1 MVSNAYSSLSDV
13 SILVKIHPFRF
24 FINSKIT
31 TRMDFISTLYETF
44 SGQTLGRPDKK
55 HKKKLRNNRTV
66 SVAKS
71 PILMSLKSPQK
82 GKVAKKKSTRPNLK
96 SITNVSNNKPVPPNK
111 KSRSSGSNNNIISDE
126 NKKRT
131 SAIQSAIERG
141 EKSTLPSLMRKIET
155 KKRAILVQIE
165 ALEKEV
171 RTKKAE
177 VVEMEKE
184 LLLGASSW

>member
-1 MVSNAYSSLSDV
+1 
-13 SILVKIHPFRF
+13 
-24 FINSKIT
+24 
-31 TRMDFISTLYETF
+31 MDFISTLYETF

-55 HKKKLRNNRTV
+55 HKRKLRAQRGV

-82 GKVAKKKSTRPNLK
+82 GKVAKKKSARPNLK
-96 SITNVSNNKPVPPNK
+96 SITNTSNNNNNNKPVPPNK
-111 KSRSSGSNNNIISDE
+111 KSSGKNNNNNNNTDE
-126 NKKRT
+126 KKRT
-131 SAIQSAIERG
+131 SAIQSAIESG

-177 VVEMEKE
+177 VVELEKE

>member
-1 MVSNAYSSLSDV
+1 
-13 SILVKIHPFRF
+13 
-24 FINSKIT
+24 
-31 TRMDFISTLYETF
+31 MDFISTLYETF

-55 HKKKLRNNRTV
+55 HKRKLRAQRGV

-82 GKVAKKKSTRPNLK
+82 GKVAKKKSARPNLK
-96 SITNVSNNKPVPPNK
+96 SITNTSNNNNNNKPVPPNK
-111 KSRSSGSNNNIISDE
+111 KSSGKNNNNNTTTDE
-126 NKKRT
+126 KKRT
-131 SAIQSAIERG
+131 SAIQSAIESG

-177 VVEMEKE
+177 VVELEKE

>member
-1 MVSNAYSSLSDV
+1 
-13 SILVKIHPFRF
+13 
-24 FINSKIT
+24 
-31 TRMDFISTLYETF
+31 MDFISTLYETF

-55 HKKKLRNNRTV
+55 RKRKLRAQRGV

-82 GKVAKKKSTRPNLK
+82 GKVAKKKSARPNLK
-96 SITNVSNNKPVPPNK
+96 SITNTSNNNNNNNNKPVPPNK
-111 KSRSSGSNNNIISDE
+111 KSSGKNTNNTTTDE
-126 NKKRT
+126 KKRT
-131 SAIQSAIERG
+131 SAIQSAIESG

-177 VVEMEKE
+177 VVELEKE

>member
-1 MVSNAYSSLSDV
+1 
-13 SILVKIHPFRF
+13 
-24 FINSKIT
+24 
-31 TRMDFISTLYETF
+31 MDFISTLYETF

-55 HKKKLRNNRTV
+55 HKRKLRTQRGV

-82 GKVAKKKSTRPNLK
+82 GKVAKKKSARPNLK
-96 SITNVSNNKPVPPNK
+96 SITNTSNNNNKPVPPNK
-111 KSRSSGSNNNIISDE
+111 KSSGKNNNNDTTDE
-126 NKKRT
+126 KKRT
-131 SAIQSAIERG
+131 SAIQSAIESG

-177 VVEMEKE
+177 VVELEKE

>member
-1 MVSNAYSSLSDV
+1 
-13 SILVKIHPFRF
+13 
-24 FINSKIT
+24 
-31 TRMDFISTLYETF
+31 MDFISTLYETF

-55 HKKKLRNNRTV
+55 HKRKLRTQRGV

-82 GKVAKKKSTRPNLK
+82 GKVAKKKSARPNLK
-96 SITNVSNNKPVPPNK
+96 SITNTSNNNNNNNKPVPPNK
-111 KSRSSGSNNNIISDE
+111 KSSGKNNNNTTTDE
-126 NKKRT
+126 KKRT
-131 SAIQSAIERG
+131 SAIQSAIESG

-177 VVEMEKE
+177 VVELEKE

>member
-1 MVSNAYSSLSDV
+1 
-13 SILVKIHPFRF
+13 
-24 FINSKIT
+24 
-31 TRMDFISTLYETF
+31 MDFISTLYETF
-44 SGQTLGRPDKK
+44 SGQTFGRPDKK
-55 HKKKLRNNRTV
+55 RKRKLRAQRGV

-82 GKVAKKKSTRPNLK
+82 GKVAKKKSARPNLK
-96 SITNVSNNKPVPPNK
+96 SITNTSNNNNNNNNNKPVPPNK
-111 KSRSSGSNNNIISDE
+111 KSSGKNNNNNTTDE
-126 NKKRT
+126 KKRT
-131 SAIQSAIERG
+131 SAIQSAIESG

-177 VVEMEKE
+177 VVELEKE

>member
-1 MVSNAYSSLSDV
+1 
-13 SILVKIHPFRF
+13 
-24 FINSKIT
+24 
-31 TRMDFISTLYETF
+31 MDFISTLYETF

-55 HKKKLRNNRTV
+55 HKRKLRAQRGV

-82 GKVAKKKSTRPNLK
+82 GKVAKKKSARPNLK
-96 SITNVSNNKPVPPNK
+96 SITNTSNNNNNKPVPPNK
-111 KSRSSGSNNNIISDE
+111 KSSGKNNNNTTTNDE
-126 NKKRT
+126 KKRT
-131 SAIQSAIERG
+131 SAIQSAIESG

-177 VVEMEKE
+177 VVELEKE

>member
-1 MVSNAYSSLSDV
+1 
-13 SILVKIHPFRF
+13 
-24 FINSKIT
+24 
-31 TRMDFISTLYETF
+31 MDFISTLYETF

-55 HKKKLRNNRTV
+55 HKRKLRTQRGV

-82 GKVAKKKSTRPNLK
+82 GKVAKKKSTVRPNLK
-96 SITNVSNNKPVPPNK
+96 SITNTSNNNKPVPPNK
-111 KSRSSGSNNNIISDE
+111 KSSSKNNNNTIDE
-126 NKKRT
+126 KKRT
-131 SAIQSAIERG
+131 SAIQSAIESG

-177 VVEMEKE
+177 VVELEKE

>member
-1 MVSNAYSSLSDV
+1 
-13 SILVKIHPFRF
+13 
-24 FINSKIT
+24 
-31 TRMDFISTLYETF
+31 MDFISTLYETF

-55 HKKKLRNNRTV
+55 RKRKLRAQRGV

-82 GKVAKKKSTRPNLK
+82 GKVAKKKSARPNLK
-96 SITNVSNNKPVPPNK
+96 SITNTSNNNNNNKPVPPNK
-111 KSRSSGSNNNIISDE
+111 KSSGKNNNNNNNTTDE
-126 NKKRT
+126 KKRT
-131 SAIQSAIERG
+131 SAIQSAIESG

-177 VVEMEKE
+177 VVELEKE

>member
-1 MVSNAYSSLSDV
+1 
-13 SILVKIHPFRF
+13 
-24 FINSKIT
+24 
-31 TRMDFISTLYETF
+31 MDFISTLYETF

-55 HKKKLRNNRTV
+55 HKRKLRTQRGV

-82 GKVAKKKSTRPNLK
+82 GKVAKKKSTVRPNLK
-96 SITNVSNNKPVPPNK
+96 SITNTSNNNNKPVPPNK
-111 KSRSSGSNNNIISDE
+111 KSSGKNNNNTTTDE
-126 NKKRT
+126 KKRT
-131 SAIQSAIERG
+131 SAIQSAIESG

-177 VVEMEKE
+177 VVELEKE

>member
-1 MVSNAYSSLSDV
+1 
-13 SILVKIHPFRF
+13 
-24 FINSKIT
+24 
-31 TRMDFISTLYETF
+31 MDFISTLYETF

-55 HKKKLRNNRTV
+55 HKRKLRTQRGV

-82 GKVAKKKSTRPNLK
+82 GKVAKKKSARPNLK
-96 SITNVSNNKPVPPNK
+96 SITNTSNNNNKPVPPNK
-111 KSRSSGSNNNIISDE
+111 KSSGKNNSNTTTDE
-126 NKKRT
+126 KKRT
-131 SAIQSAIERG
+131 SAIQSAIESG

-177 VVEMEKE
+177 VVELEKE

>member
-1 MVSNAYSSLSDV
+1 
-13 SILVKIHPFRF
+13 
-24 FINSKIT
+24 
-31 TRMDFISTLYETF
+31 MDFISTLYETF

-55 HKKKLRNNRTV
+55 HKRKLRAQRGV

-82 GKVAKKKSTRPNLK
+82 GKVAKKKSSRPNLK
-96 SITNVSNNKPVPPNK
+96 SITNTSNNNNKPVPPNK
-111 KSRSSGSNNNIISDE
+111 KSSGKNNNNNTTDE
-126 NKKRT
+126 KKRT
-131 SAIQSAIERG
+131 SAIQSAIESG

-177 VVEMEKE
+177 VVELEKE

>member
-1 MVSNAYSSLSDV
+1 
-13 SILVKIHPFRF
+13 
-24 FINSKIT
+24 
-31 TRMDFISTLYETF
+31 MDFTSTLYETF

-55 HKKKLRNNRTV
+55 HKRKLRAQRGV

-82 GKVAKKKSTRPNLK
+82 GKVAKKKSARPNLK
-96 SITNVSNNKPVPPNK
+96 SITNTSNNNNNNKPVPPNK
-111 KSRSSGSNNNIISDE
+111 KSSGKNNNNNTTTDE
-126 NKKRT
+126 KKRT
-131 SAIQSAIERG
+131 SAIQSAIESG

-177 VVEMEKE
+177 VVELEKE

>member
-1 MVSNAYSSLSDV
+1 
-13 SILVKIHPFRF
+13 
-24 FINSKIT
+24 
-31 TRMDFISTLYETF
+31 MDFISTLYETF

-55 HKKKLRNNRTV
+55 HKRKLRAQRGV

-96 SITNVSNNKPVPPNK
+96 SITNTSNNNKPVPPNK
-111 KSRSSGSNNNIISDE
+111 KSSSKNNNNTIDE
-126 NKKRT
+126 KKRT
-131 SAIQSAIERG
+131 SAIQSAIESG
-141 EKSTLPSLMRKIET
+141 EKSTLPSLMRRIET

-177 VVEMEKE
+177 VVELEKE

>member
-1 MVSNAYSSLSDV
+1 
-13 SILVKIHPFRF
+13 
-24 FINSKIT
+24 
-31 TRMDFISTLYETF
+31 MDFISTLYETF

-55 HKKKLRNNRTV
+55 HKRKLRTQRGV

-82 GKVAKKKSTRPNLK
+82 GKVAKKKSTVRPNLK
-96 SITNVSNNKPVPPNK
+96 SITNTSNNNKPVPPNK
-111 KSRSSGSNNNIISDE
+111 KSSSKNNNNTIDE
-126 NKKRT
+126 KKRT
-131 SAIQSAIERG
+131 SAIQSAIESG
-141 EKSTLPSLMRKIET
+141 EKNTLPSLMRKIET

-177 VVEMEKE
+177 VVELEKE

>member
-1 MVSNAYSSLSDV
+1 
-13 SILVKIHPFRF
+13 
-24 FINSKIT
+24 
-31 TRMDFISTLYETF
+31 MDFISTLYETF

-55 HKKKLRNNRTV
+55 HKKKLRNQRGV

-96 SITNVSNNKPVPPNK
+96 SITNTSNNNKPVPPNK
-111 KSRSSGSNNNIISDE
+111 KSSSKNSNNTIDE
-126 NKKRT
+126 KKRT
-131 SAIQSAIERG
+131 SAIQFAIESG

-177 VVEMEKE
+177 VVELEKE

>member
-1 MVSNAYSSLSDV
+1 
-13 SILVKIHPFRF
+13 
-24 FINSKIT
+24 
-31 TRMDFISTLYETF
+31 MDFISTLYETF

-55 HKKKLRNNRTV
+55 HKRKLRNTRTV
-66 SVAKS
+66 SSVAKS

-96 SITNVSNNKPVPPNK
+96 SITNTSNNNKPVPPNK
-111 KSRSSGSNNNIISDE
+111 KSSGKNNNNTTTDE
-126 NKKRT
+126 KKRT
-131 SAIQSAIERG
+131 SAIQSAIESG

-177 VVEMEKE
+177 VVELEKE

>member
-1 MVSNAYSSLSDV
+1 
-13 SILVKIHPFRF
+13 
-24 FINSKIT
+24 
-31 TRMDFISTLYETF
+31 MDFISTLYETF

-55 HKKKLRNNRTV
+55 HKRKLRAQRGV

-82 GKVAKKKSTRPNLK
+82 GKVAKKKSARPNLK
-96 SITNVSNNKPVPPNK
+96 SITNTSNNNNKPVPPNK
-111 KSRSSGSNNNIISDE
+111 KSSGKNNNNTTTDE
-126 NKKRT
+126 KKRT
-131 SAIQSAIERG
+131 SAIQSAIESG

-155 KKRAILVQIE
+155 KKRAILMQIE

-177 VVEMEKE
+177 VVELEKE

>member
-1 MVSNAYSSLSDV
+1 
-13 SILVKIHPFRF
+13 
-24 FINSKIT
+24 
-31 TRMDFISTLYETF
+31 MDFISTLYETF

-55 HKKKLRNNRTV
+55 HKRKLRNTRTV
-66 SVAKS
+66 SSVAKS

-96 SITNVSNNKPVPPNK
+96 SITNTSNNNKPVPPNK
-111 KSRSSGSNNNIISDE
+111 KSSSKNNNNTIDE
-126 NKKRT
+126 KKRT
-131 SAIQSAIERG
+131 SAIQSAIESG
-141 EKSTLPSLMRKIET
+141 EKSTLPSLMRRIET

-177 VVEMEKE
+177 VVELEKE

>member
-1 MVSNAYSSLSDV
+1 
-13 SILVKIHPFRF
+13 
-24 FINSKIT
+24 
-31 TRMDFISTLYETF
+31 MDFISTLYETF

-55 HKKKLRNNRTV
+55 HKRKLRAQRGV

-82 GKVAKKKSTRPNLK
+82 GKVAKKKSARPNLK
-96 SITNVSNNKPVPPNK
+96 SITNTSNNNNNKPVPPNK
-111 KSRSSGSNNNIISDE
+111 KSSGKNNNNTTTDE
-126 NKKRT
+126 KKRT
-131 SAIQSAIERG
+131 SAIQSAIESG

-177 VVEMEKE
+177 VVELEKE
-184 LLLGASSW
+184 LLLGASSC

>member
-1 MVSNAYSSLSDV
+1 
-13 SILVKIHPFRF
+13 
-24 FINSKIT
+24 
-31 TRMDFISTLYETF
+31 MDFISTLYETF

-55 HKKKLRNNRTV
+55 HKRKLRNTRTV
-66 SVAKS
+66 SSVAKS

-96 SITNVSNNKPVPPNK
+96 SITNTSKNNKPVPPNK
-111 KSRSSGSNNNIISDE
+111 KSSSKNNNNTIDE
-126 NKKRT
+126 KKRT

-177 VVEMEKE
+177 VVELEKE

>member
-1 MVSNAYSSLSDV
+1 
-13 SILVKIHPFRF
+13 
-24 FINSKIT
+24 
-31 TRMDFISTLYETF
+31 MDFISTLYETF

-55 HKKKLRNNRTV
+55 HKRKLRTQRGV

-82 GKVAKKKSTRPNLK
+82 GKVAKKKSARPNLK
-96 SITNVSNNKPVPPNK
+96 SITNTSNNNNNNNNKPVPPNK
-111 KSRSSGSNNNIISDE
+111 KSSGKNNNNTTTDE
-126 NKKRT
+126 KKRT
-131 SAIQSAIERG
+131 SAIQSAIESG

-177 VVEMEKE
+177 VVELEKE

>member
-1 MVSNAYSSLSDV
+1 
-13 SILVKIHPFRF
+13 
-24 FINSKIT
+24 
-31 TRMDFISTLYETF
+31 MDFISTLYETF

-55 HKKKLRNNRTV
+55 RKRKLRAQRGV

-82 GKVAKKKSTRPNLK
+82 GKVAKKKSARPNLK
-96 SITNVSNNKPVPPNK
+96 SITNTSNNNNNNKPVPPNK
-111 KSRSSGSNNNIISDE
+111 KSSGKNNNTTTTDE
-126 NKKRT
+126 KKRT
-131 SAIQSAIERG
+131 SAIQSAIESG

-177 VVEMEKE
+177 VVELEKE

>member
-1 MVSNAYSSLSDV
+1 
-13 SILVKIHPFRF
+13 
-24 FINSKIT
+24 
-31 TRMDFISTLYETF
+31 MDFISTLYETF

-55 HKKKLRNNRTV
+55 HKRKLRAQRGV

-82 GKVAKKKSTRPNLK
+82 GKVAKKKSARPNLK
-96 SITNVSNNKPVPPNK
+96 SITNTSNNNNNNNNKPVPPNK
-111 KSRSSGSNNNIISDE
+111 KSSGKNNNNTTTDE
-126 NKKRT
+126 KKRT
-131 SAIQSAIERG
+131 SAIQSAIESG

-177 VVEMEKE
+177 VVELEKE

>member
-1 MVSNAYSSLSDV
+1 
-13 SILVKIHPFRF
+13 
-24 FINSKIT
+24 
-31 TRMDFISTLYETF
+31 MDFISTLYETF

-55 HKKKLRNNRTV
+55 HKKKLRTNRV
-66 SVAKS
+66 SSVAKS

-96 SITNVSNNKPVPPNK
+96 SITNTSNNNKPVPPNK
-111 KSRSSGSNNNIISDE
+111 KSSGKNNNNNKNTIDE
-126 NKKRT
+126 KKRT
-131 SAIQSAIERG
+131 SAIQSAIESG
-141 EKSTLPSLMRKIET
+141 EKSTLPSLMRRIET

-177 VVEMEKE
+177 VVELEKE

>member
-1 MVSNAYSSLSDV
+1 
-13 SILVKIHPFRF
+13 
-24 FINSKIT
+24 
-31 TRMDFISTLYETF
+31 MDFISTLYETF

-55 HKKKLRNNRTV
+55 HKRKMRTQRGV

-82 GKVAKKKSTRPNLK
+82 GKVAKKKSARPNLK
-96 SITNVSNNKPVPPNK
+96 SITNTSNNNNNNKPVPPNK
-111 KSRSSGSNNNIISDE
+111 KSSGKNNNNTTTDE
-126 NKKRT
+126 KKRT
-131 SAIQSAIERG
+131 SAIQSAIESG

-177 VVEMEKE
+177 VVELEKE

>member
-1 MVSNAYSSLSDV
+1 
-13 SILVKIHPFRF
+13 
-24 FINSKIT
+24 
-31 TRMDFISTLYETF
+31 MDFISTLYETF

-55 HKKKLRNNRTV
+55 HKRKLRAQRGV

-82 GKVAKKKSTRPNLK
+82 GKVAKKKSARPNLK
-96 SITNVSNNKPVPPNK
+96 SITNTSHNNNNNKPVPPNK
-111 KSRSSGSNNNIISDE
+111 KSSGKNNNNNTTTDE
-126 NKKRT
+126 KKRT
-131 SAIQSAIERG
+131 SAIQSAIESG

-177 VVEMEKE
+177 VVELEKE

>member
-1 MVSNAYSSLSDV
+1 
-13 SILVKIHPFRF
+13 
-24 FINSKIT
+24 
-31 TRMDFISTLYETF
+31 MDFISTLYETF

-55 HKKKLRNNRTV
+55 HKRKLRNTRTV
-66 SVAKS
+66 SSVAKS

-96 SITNVSNNKPVPPNK
+96 SITNTSNNNKPVPPNK
-111 KSRSSGSNNNIISDE
+111 KSSSKNNNNTIDE
-126 NKKRT
+126 KKRT

>member
-1 MVSNAYSSLSDV
+1 
-13 SILVKIHPFRF
+13 
-24 FINSKIT
+24 
-31 TRMDFISTLYETF
+31 MDFISTLYETF

-177 VVEMEKE
+177 VVELEKE

>member
-1 MVSNAYSSLSDV
+1 
-13 SILVKIHPFRF
+13 
-24 FINSKIT
+24 
-31 TRMDFISTLYETF
+31 MDFISTLYETF

-55 HKKKLRNNRTV
+55 HKRKLRAQRGV

-82 GKVAKKKSTRPNLK
+82 GKVAKKKSARPNLK
-96 SITNVSNNKPVPPNK
+96 SITNTSNNNNKPVPPNK
-111 KSRSSGSNNNIISDE
+111 KSSGKNNNNNTTDE
-126 NKKRT
+126 KKRT
-131 SAIQSAIERG
+131 SAIQSAIESG

-177 VVEMEKE
+177 VVELEKE

>member
-1 MVSNAYSSLSDV
+1 
-13 SILVKIHPFRF
+13 
-24 FINSKIT
+24 
-31 TRMDFISTLYETF
+31 MDFISTLYETF

-55 HKKKLRNNRTV
+55 HKKKLRNQRGV

-82 GKVAKKKSTRPNLK
+82 GKVAKKKSARPNLK
-96 SITNVSNNKPVPPNK
+96 SITNT
-111 KSRSSGSNNNIISDE
+111 SNNNNNNNTTDE
-126 NKKRT
+126 KKRT
-131 SAIQSAIERG
+131 SAIQSAIESG

-177 VVEMEKE
+177 VVELEKE

>member
-1 MVSNAYSSLSDV
+1 
-13 SILVKIHPFRF
+13 
-24 FINSKIT
+24 
-31 TRMDFISTLYETF
+31 MDFISTLYETF

-55 HKKKLRNNRTV
+55 HKRKLRTQRGV

-96 SITNVSNNKPVPPNK
+96 SITNTSNNKPVPPNK
-111 KSRSSGSNNNIISDE
+111 KSSSKNNNNTIDE
-126 NKKRT
+126 KKRT

-177 VVEMEKE
+177 VVELEKE

>member
-1 MVSNAYSSLSDV
+1 
-13 SILVKIHPFRF
+13 
-24 FINSKIT
+24 
-31 TRMDFISTLYETF
+31 MDFISTLYETF

-55 HKKKLRNNRTV
+55 HKRKLRAQRGV

-82 GKVAKKKSTRPNLK
+82 GKVAKKKSARPNLK
-96 SITNVSNNKPVPPNK
+96 SITNTSNNNNKPVPPNK
-111 KSRSSGSNNNIISDE
+111 KSSGKNNNNNNTTTDE
-126 NKKRT
+126 KKRT
-131 SAIQSAIERG
+131 SAIQSAIESG

-177 VVEMEKE
+177 VVELEKE

>member
-1 MVSNAYSSLSDV
+1 
-13 SILVKIHPFRF
+13 
-24 FINSKIT
+24 
-31 TRMDFISTLYETF
+31 MDFISTLYETF

-55 HKKKLRNNRTV
+55 HKRKPRIQRGV

-82 GKVAKKKSTRPNLK
+82 GKVAKKKSARPNLK
-96 SITNVSNNKPVPPNK
+96 SITNTSNNNKPVPPNK
-111 KSRSSGSNNNIISDE
+111 KSSSKNNNNTIKE
-126 NKKRT
+126 KKRT
-131 SAIQSAIERG
+131 SAIQSAIESG
-141 EKSTLPSLMRKIET
+141 EKNTLPSLMRKIET

-177 VVEMEKE
+177 VVELEKE

>member
-1 MVSNAYSSLSDV
+1 
-13 SILVKIHPFRF
+13 
-24 FINSKIT
+24 
-31 TRMDFISTLYETF
+31 MDFISTLYETF

-55 HKKKLRNNRTV
+55 HKRKLRAQRGV

-82 GKVAKKKSTRPNLK
+82 GKVAKKKSARPNLK
-96 SITNVSNNKPVPPNK
+96 SITNTSNNNNNKPVPPNK
-111 KSRSSGSNNNIISDE
+111 KSSGKNNNNNNNTTDE
-126 NKKRT
+126 KKRT
-131 SAIQSAIERG
+131 SAIQSAIESG

-177 VVEMEKE
+177 VVELEKE

>member
-1 MVSNAYSSLSDV
+1 
-13 SILVKIHPFRF
+13 
-24 FINSKIT
+24 
-31 TRMDFISTLYETF
+31 MDFISTLYETF

-55 HKKKLRNNRTV
+55 HKKKLRNQRGV

-82 GKVAKKKSTRPNLK
+82 GKVAKKKSARPNLK
-96 SITNVSNNKPVPPNK
+96 SITNTSNNNNKPVPPNK
-111 KSRSSGSNNNIISDE
+111 KSSGKNNNNNNTDE
-126 NKKRT
+126 KKRT
-131 SAIQSAIERG
+131 SAIQSAIESG

-177 VVEMEKE
+177 VVELEKE

>member
-1 MVSNAYSSLSDV
+1 
-13 SILVKIHPFRF
+13 
-24 FINSKIT
+24 
-31 TRMDFISTLYETF
+31 MDFISTLYETF

-55 HKKKLRNNRTV
+55 HKRKLRNTRTV
-66 SVAKS
+66 SSVAKS

-96 SITNVSNNKPVPPNK
+96 SITNTSDNNKPVPPNK
-111 KSRSSGSNNNIISDE
+111 KSSSKNNNNTIDE
-126 NKKRT
+126 KKRT

-177 VVEMEKE
+177 VVELEKE